1 MKKFKLRKLL
11 FAIFTVYICFMLVHQ
26 VTTFIRINKD
36 MKEIKS
42 QLQVETEEN
51 EKLQDEVNMSSSDL
65 FIEKKARENSDL
77 IKNGEIPVVDGNK

>member
-1 MKKFKLRKLL
+1 MKKFKPRKLL
-11 FAIFTVYICFMLVHQ
+11 FAIFTVYIFFMLAHQ

-51 EKLQDEVNMSSSDL
+51 EKLQSEVNMSSSDL

-77 IKNGEIPVVDGNK
+77 IKNGEIPVVDSNK

>member
-11 FAIFTVYICFMLVHQ
+11 FAIFTVYTCFMLFHQ

-36 MKEIKS
+36 MEEKKS

-51 EKLQDEVNMSSSDL
+51 EKLRDEVKMSSSDL
-65 FIEKKARENSDL
+65 FIEKKARENSNL
-77 IKNGEIPVVDGNK
+77 IKNGEIPVVDSNK